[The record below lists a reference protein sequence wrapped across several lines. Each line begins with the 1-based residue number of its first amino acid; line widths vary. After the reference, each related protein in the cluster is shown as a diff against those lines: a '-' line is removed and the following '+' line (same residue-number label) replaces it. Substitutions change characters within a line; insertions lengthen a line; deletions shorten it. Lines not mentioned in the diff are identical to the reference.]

1 MKVTLDFYG
10 EDYITIQN
18 KTATISEHQAAHG
31 DKFNGEFLY
40 VVKTEQ
46 YSMWKNMGAKRSD
59 IKVKIDGEEL

>member
-18 KTATISEHQAAHG
+18 RTATIDEHKKVYNA
-31 DKFNGEFLY
+31 DFNSEFLY